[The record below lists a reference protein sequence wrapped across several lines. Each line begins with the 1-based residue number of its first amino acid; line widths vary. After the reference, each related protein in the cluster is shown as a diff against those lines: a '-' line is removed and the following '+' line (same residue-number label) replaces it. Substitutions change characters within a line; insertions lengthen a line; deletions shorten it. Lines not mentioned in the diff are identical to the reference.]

1 MLRQEINSNNKHELT
16 YQGKRMELK
25 EVVLSTPE
33 LTRKVFLP
41 VISNSFGKNTVNCI
55 HFKLIPVKNSAA
67 KYL

>member
-1 MLRQEINSNNKHELT
+1 MKFFKILLTT
-16 YQGKRMELK
+16 YQYHIVTEQMC
-25 EVVLSTPE
+25 

-55 HFKLIPVKNSAA
+55 HFELIPVKNSAA